1 MRIIWTLLLVLALI
15 IESSL
20 STIPLVL
27 LVLLSATVI
36 SKNNFVFFLAFIFG
50 LLLDLMTL
58 KTLGASSIFFE
69 IFVFLILLYQS
80 KFEIATNLFVLA
92 ASFFGSLSY
101 LFLLG
106 YHNNLMFQAVFSSII
121 GLLLFKSMQKITSK
135 KEVKEQHLKA

>member
-50 LLLDLMTL
+50 VLLDLMTL
-58 KTLGASSIFFE
+58 KTVGTSSIFFE

-80 KFEIATNLFVLA
+80 KFEITTNNFIIV
-92 ASFFGSLSY
+92 ASFLGSICYLLSFGFTTHIIFEPIVSTILGVII
-101 LFLLG
+101 FL
-106 YHNNLMFQAVFSSII
+106 II
-121 GLLLFKSMQKITSK
+121 KHFIFNDKT
-135 KEVKEQHLKA
+135 HD